1 MKSDW
6 NGDAGAVETS
16 EALARVLDGREEI
29 VPSSGFAVSVME
41 VIQQEAAAPEP
52 ILFPWKWAL
61 PGLVLCLGL
70 IGYLLVSLVQQGARA
85 VSGTAGGLHLQNLAS
100 LLPRGMIETQIG
112 FGVEWSVAAMLA
124 SLAIVWLTMRM
135 VTGRE

>member
-1 MKSDW
+1 MKSER
-6 NGDAGAVETS
+6 ET
-16 EALARVLDGREEI
+16 EIDTALARVLGRTDEI
-29 VPSSGFAVSVME
+29 APSSGFAGSVMDA
-41 VIQQEAAAPEP
+41 VRREAAAPEP
-52 ILFPWKWAL
+52 IPFPWKWTL

-85 VSGTAGGLHLQNLAS
+85 VSDGVTSLHIENLAA
-100 LLPRGMIETQIG
+100 LLPRGMIEPQIG